1 MEVKQTFN
9 AEKCSWINI
18 DTTKAHEVENLKKDL
33 SISNEMLN
41 YSLDKNERAR
51 VEYDAEDE
59 ALLVVFNV
67 PHLTKTD
74 NHYETSPMSFIM
86 KDSYFITF
94 VNERTDYVEKIIE
107 DLLKKDSQQTTA
119 SLLFHSLFMISDNYF
134 PLIDEVNNQRVA
146 LNKKLRQKTTNKN
159 LLEMSDLEIGLVYL
173 VTATRQNTVLLE
185 QVKAQ
190 TIYQAFNAQEK
201 EELDDVLIEA
211 RQAVEMTRLASDIL
225 DQLSGTYNNLL
236 NNNLNDTMKILTIWS
251 LLLTIPTIVSG
262 FFGMNMPLPFE
273 NSEAGWI
280 ISLVISLALSAWLI
294 ILLWRRI
301 K

>member
-18 DTTKAHEVENLKKDL
+18 DTTKAHEVENLKKAL

-51 VEYDAEDE
+51 VEYDPEDE

-190 TIYQAFNAQEK
+190 TIYQAFNDQEK